1 MNRYI
6 VTARAEID
14 ITEILLYIA
23 ADNPD
28 AALQLK
34 DRFDEV
40 FEMLLVNPRAGRER
54 AEISSGLRSFPVG
67 NYLVF
72 YRLWASDIGIIRLTH
87 AARDLDAIFS

>member
-6 VTARAEID
+6 VTARAETD

-28 AALQLK
+28 AALLLK
-34 DRFDEV
+34 ERFDGV
-40 FEMLLVNPRAGRER
+40 FETLAENPKAGRER
-54 AEISSGLRSFPVG
+54 DEISSGLRSFPVG

-72 YRLWASDIGIIRLTH
+72 YRLWASEIGIVRLTH
-87 AARDLDAIFS
+87 AARDLDEIFS